1 MISNIET
8 DLNSIL
14 DQFSRENSE
23 LIPVLQAV
31 QARFGYLPEEAMRQT
46 ARRLKLPES
55 AVFGVATFYSQF
67 RLEPSARHAIKVCS
81 GTACHVRGKEA
92 ILDEL
97 EKQLGIGP
105 GETTRDLEYSL
116 EVVACL
122 GSCAI
127 GPIMIVDKIIYGR
140 MEPAKVSEILASGKE
155 V

>member
-1 MISNIET
+1 MIDNIKT
-8 DLNSIL
+8 DLDNIL
-14 DQFSRENSE
+14 DQFNREKSD
-23 LIPVLQAV
+23 LIPALQAV
-31 QARFGYLPEEAMRQT
+31 QAKFGYLPEEAMRQT
-46 ARRLKLPES
+46 AHRLKLSES

-92 ILDEL
+92 ILNEL
-97 EKQLGIGP
+97 EKQLNIRP

-127 GPIMIVDKIIYGR
+127 GPIMVVDETIYGYIT
-140 MEPAKVSEILASGKE
+140 PAKVSEILTSGKE